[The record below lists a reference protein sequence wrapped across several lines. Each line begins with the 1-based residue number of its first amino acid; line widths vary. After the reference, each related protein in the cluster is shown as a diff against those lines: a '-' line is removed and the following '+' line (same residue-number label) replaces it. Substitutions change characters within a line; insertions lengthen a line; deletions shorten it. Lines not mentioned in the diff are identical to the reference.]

1 MIPYVFVPSKLEN
14 SENTLSIILIHDDY
28 DSLDKPFFATIN
40 SNATNS
46 ISVSTFLEKTC
57 HVVRTNAMK
66 RFR

>member
-14 SENTLSIILIHDDY
+14 SESTLSIILIHDNY

-46 ISVSTFLEKTC
+46 ISVPILLEKTC
-57 HVVRTNAMK
+57 RVVRTNAVK